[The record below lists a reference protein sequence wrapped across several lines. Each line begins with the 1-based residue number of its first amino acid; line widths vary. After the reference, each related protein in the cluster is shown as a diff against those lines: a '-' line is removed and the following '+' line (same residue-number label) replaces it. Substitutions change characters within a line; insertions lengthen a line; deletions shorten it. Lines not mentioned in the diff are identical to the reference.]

1 MFPENADAFYAE
13 VIEKYTN
20 YVNPGLAKLMA
31 FAGFGVEFYSEGCYL
46 YDHEGKKF
54 LDCLGGYGVFALGH
68 RHPKVVEAVKKQLD
82 LIALSGKAFFS
93 KPAADLAEAIAEITP
108 GNLQYTFFSNSGTE
122 TVEAALKFARKA
134 TGRANFVSTQG
145 SYHGKTLGA
154 VSVTGREKYKIGIGD
169 LIGRVDFVE
178 YGNADALAAVVNQ
191 DTAAVIIEPIQGE
204 GGIIVPPAGYLT
216 RIREI
221 CSQNGAL
228 MIADEVQT
236 CLGRTGAMFG
246 VDRENVVPDILTM
259 AKQLG
264 GGIMPIG
271 ATVGTPEVWEKV
283 FGENPMFHTSTF
295 GGNPLACAAGL
306 AAIQVVKEE
315 GLVEKSAEV
324 GAFMKQGLQDIAS
337 RQDLVVEARGEGL
350 MLGVEFAQ
358 DEVGELCVAQ
368 MMKRGLCAAY
378 TLNNPRVMRFEPPLI
393 ITKEQVEWA
402 LKTFEEALVETKEI
416 LQQFV

>member
-221 CSQNGAL
+221 CTQNGAL

>member
-154 VSVTGREKYKIGIGD
+154 VSVTGREKYKIGIGN

-221 CSQNGAL
+221 CTQNGAL

>member
-221 CSQNGAL
+221 CTQNGAL

-271 ATVGTPEVWEKV
+271 ATVGTLEVWEKV